1 MKPQSREM
9 SVGLISGS
17 LVVMAGLL
25 FIWCGRLGAQPR
37 QAPPPTTADVQ
48 IVSAEVQR
56 FAKPVRLDSRSPQ
69 YDQAL
74 VLTLRADE
82 RQVDAFPPSLQP
94 VVLIGRDEYRIFRE
108 DRVERQQI
116 LLTVHVPQWNQ
127 LEEGAP
133 VILTV
138 AQGPDRNVDR
148 LVRPGTPRFSRKL
161 IVDKR

>member
-1 MKPQSREM
+1 MKPQLRET

-25 FIWCGRLGAQPR
+25 LIWCGRLGAQPR
-37 QAPPPTTADVQ
+37 QAPPTTADVQ

-56 FAKPVRLDSRSPQ
+56 FAKPVRLDSRSPE

-116 LLTVHVPQWNQ
+116 VLTVHVPQWNR